1 MQIAKVTK
9 EVIFEA
15 ADRLQSEGKNAT
27 LAAVRQVVGGGSFTT
42 ISEAMR
48 EWKSARQ
55 ASVSTAPVREP
66 APDSVS
72 EKLGVLAADI
82 WSAALEKANEKLRS
96 EREAMAGA
104 RTELENAKTEAAELA
119 DQMEAELL
127 EARKEN
133 ELLILDS
140 EKHLVENNKI
150 KSELVSKTEA
160 LGIAEVSVKTT
171 AAALTEAHLATERSV
186 SNLNSERQA
195 RSEAE
200 NLAQSKG
207 AEAAALN
214 GRLTAEKERTSDLT
228 KRLEKMESKLD
239 DAISLAAE
247 RHALILKAEAE
258 SSRLQVELEAAKLAA
273 TVANKACNEA
283 KELASERQVQISTV
297 NADVDHLRKN
307 LDATTA
313 RAIEAEDRARQAGE
327 AAAELRGRIAAME
340 KSVRQAD
347 LPAQSAEEK

>member
-9 EVIFEA
+9 EAIFEA

-27 LAAVRQVVGGGSFTT
+27 LAAVRQSVGGGSFTT

-55 ASVSTAPVREP
+55 ASVSAVPLREP
-66 APDSVS
+66 APDLIS
-72 EKLGVLAADI
+72 EKLGILASDI
-82 WSAALEKANEKLRS
+82 WSVALEKANEKLRS

-104 RTELENAKTEAAELA
+104 RTELENAKVEAAELA
-119 DQMEAELL
+119 DQMEAELS

-133 ELLILDS
+133 ERLILDFDKQLL
-140 EKHLVENNKI
+140 EDNKI
-150 KSELVSKTEA
+150 RSELVSKTDA
-160 LGIAEVSVKTT
+160 LRIAEVSVKTT
-171 AAALTEAHLATERSV
+171 HAALTEAHLAVERSA

-200 NLAQSKG
+200 SLAQSKG
-207 AEAAALN
+207 AEAAALD

-228 KRLEKMESKLD
+228 KRLEKIESKLD

-247 RHALILKAEAE
+247 RHSLILKAEAE
-258 SSRLQVELEAAKLAA
+258 SSRLQAELEAINLVA
-273 TVANKACNEA
+273 TVANKACSEFE
-283 KELASERQVQISTV
+283 ELASERQVQILTA
-297 NADVDHLRKN
+297 NADIDYLRKN
-307 LDATTA
+307 LDVITA

-327 AAAELRGRIAAME
+327 AAAELRGRVAVME
-340 KSVRQAD
+340 E
-347 LPAQSAEEK
+347 SAR